1 MPKSKVKT
9 QTTTSFEVDG
19 YLYTTIKTKDVDV
32 KVFGNIFSV
41 PIFHYMDYICLN

>member
-9 QTTTSFEVDG
+9 QTTTSFEADD
-19 YLYTTIKTKDVDV
+19 YLYTAIKTKDLDV
-32 KVFGNIFSV
+32 KVFGNILSV